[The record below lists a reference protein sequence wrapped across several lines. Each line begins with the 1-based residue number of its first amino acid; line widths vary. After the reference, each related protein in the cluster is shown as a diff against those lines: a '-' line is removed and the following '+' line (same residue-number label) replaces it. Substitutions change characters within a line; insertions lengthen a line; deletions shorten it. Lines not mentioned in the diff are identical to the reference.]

1 MKEEEQKKIGTQ
13 SDEKEM
19 SFLEHLEELRWHLVR
34 AAIATVVIAIVVFL
48 LKDQV
53 INLLYGPRNQDF
65 FTYQFSCQYFGVFC
79 EIPELLIIPRE
90 VGERFFVHLRVSL
103 WLGLV
108 VAFPYVFWEFW
119 RFIKPGLY
127 PNERKAARGI
137 VLICSTL
144 FFIGVLFGYFIVA
157 PFAITFLASYSFG
170 DDTAQSATLSSYVSY
185 MTMITVPTGI
195 IFELPVVAYFL
206 GKVGLVSSSMLKRFR
221 RHAIVVIFILAA
233 LITPPDLIT
242 QFLIGVPLIGL
253 YEIGIMIV
261 RRIEKKEAKN
271 NA

>member
-1 MKEEEQKKIGTQ
+1 MKEGEKKELPPP
-13 SDEKEM
+13 DVEKEM
-19 SFLEHLEELRWHLVR
+19 SFLEHLEELRWHLIR
-34 AAIATVVIAIVVFL
+34 AAIATIVIAIVVFL

-53 INLLYGPRNQDF
+53 ISLLYGPRNQDF
-65 FTYQFSCQYFGVFC
+65 LTYRFACKYLGAFCQ
-79 EIPELLIIPRE
+79 IPELLIIPRE

-137 VLICSTL
+137 VFVCSAL

-170 DDTAQSATLSSYVSY
+170 DDTAQSSTLSSYVSY

-195 IFELPVVAYFL
+195 IFELPIVAYFL
-206 GKVGLVSSSMLKRFR
+206 GKVGLVSSNMLKRFR

-253 YEIGIMIV
+253 YEVGIWIV
-261 RRIEKKEAKN
+261 RRIEKKEEKE